1 LNAISCGLFVSRV
14 LRNEA
19 LSPTCRLLIIQRPE
33 EFPAALPGQF
43 VSIRVSDAHIPL
55 LRRPFSIMDL
65 TKEEITL
72 LVKIVGRGTAMI
84 AGRQAGEELDMM
96 GPLGGA
102 GFPPPGG
109 EGAAFVAGG
118 TGLAPV
124 VFAARAWRRSGLLG
138 DSILFYGASSG
149 DEIFEDLAAADFGDV
164 RFATIDGSAGFHG
177 DVVALCESFLQGDS
191 PPGDLLYSCGPR
203 AMAEALVERVEERFK
218 DHYTSLETVMACG
231 VGACRGCT
239 VPIASSGG
247 IVFKSVC
254 SDGTV
259 FRARDIA
266 WGEWED

>member
-1 LNAISCGLFVSRV
+1 LNAIRRGLFVSRV
-14 LRNEA
+14 LRNEV
-19 LSPTCRLLIIQRPE
+19 LSPTCRLLVTRRPDG
-33 EFPAALPGQF
+33 FPPALPGQF
-43 VSIRVSDAHIPL
+43 VSVRASKMHVPL

-65 TKEEITL
+65 TDKEMTF
-72 LVKIVGRGTAMI
+72 LVKIAGRGSAMI
-84 AGRQAGEELDMM
+84 AGRQPGESLDMM
-96 GPLGGA
+96 GPLGGT

-109 EGAAFVAGG
+109 EKAAFVAGG

-124 VFAARAWRRSGLLG
+124 VFG
-138 DSILFYGASSG
+138 DSILFHGASG
-149 DEIFEDLAAADFGDV
+149 KDEIFEHLVKDDFGDF
-164 RFATIDGSAGFHG
+164 RFATLDGSAGFHG
-177 DVVALCESFLQGDS
+177 DVVALCESFLEGDS
-191 PPGDLLYSCGPR
+191 SSGIMLFSCGPR
-203 AMAEALVERVEERFK
+203 AMTKALVERVEGRFA

-239 VPIASSGG
+239 VPLTSSEG